1 MAGKQPLKK
10 KEVKSFN
17 VQDFKSN
24 FLGKEAKK
32 TADKNMD
39 DQWIIMPKAYQ
50 DAIKLP
56 GIPMSRTTMIRGWSD
71 TGKSTL
77 KNLAIASAMKQGI
90 LPVIFETEGNFDFQ
104 YAKDCGMDIKPIYG
118 DIIDEETGEKSNG
131 IVDWEGNYILFTP
144 KKICEFCGKMDYST
158 GKEGSKQ
165 RKVPVI
171 EDLGY
176 IINTM
181 LEKQDEGE
189 LPMPLLFV
197 WDSVGSIQSWKSYTS
212 KVGNNMFDANAINT
226 TFKPIFA
233 RISTTKEVGTPY
245 SNTMLVIN
253 KIWKDTANSVGG
265 AVAIANTGGEAF
277 QFGIRLQIHVGGVAK
292 AGVKKLKATYHGEE
306 YQYGTVT
313 KIAVCKNQLPTPY
326 NITYSGTMC
335 CVHNGIVSEDELDRY
350 KKTEIPK
357 LIEAKMKSLNGENVQ
372 ISADDIEFDEVGQ
385 LDTTPMVVE

>member
-17 VQDFKSN
+17 VTDFKNN
-24 FLGKEAKK
+24 FLGQKTAK
-32 TADKNMD
+32 TADKEFE
-39 DQWIIMPKAYQ
+39 WIIMPKAYQ
-50 DAIKLP
+50 EAIKLP

-77 KNLAIASAMKQGI
+77 KNLAIAAAMKQGI
-90 LPVIFETEGNFDFQ
+90 LPVIFETEANFDFQ
-104 YAKDCGMDIKPIYG
+104 YARDCGMEVEPVYG
-118 DIIDEETGEKSNG
+118 DIVDEETGEVKNG

-144 KKICEFCGKMDYST
+144 SKICEFCGKMDYST

-176 IINTM
+176 IINT
-181 LEKQDEGE
+181 LLDKQDEGE
-189 LPMPLLFV
+189 LPMPILFI
-197 WDSVGSIQSWKSYTS
+197 WDSVGSVQSWKSYTS
-212 KVGNNMFDANAINT
+212 KVGNNMFDANSINMV
-226 TFKPIFA
+226 FKPIFA
-233 RISTTKEVGTPY
+233 RIASTKEVGTPY
-245 SNTMLVIN
+245 SNTMIVIN

-265 AVAIANTGGEAF
+265 AVAIANTGGESF
-277 QFGIRLQIHVGGVAK
+277 QYGIRLQIHVGGVAK
-292 AGVKKLKATYHGEE
+292 AGVKKLKATYKGEE

-335 CVHNGIVSEDELDRY
+335 CVHNGIISEADLDKY
-350 KKTEIPK
+350 KKAEIPG
-357 LIEAKMKSLNGENVQ
+357 I
-372 ISADDIEFDEVGQ
+372 ISKKFDEQVNIGDIKFNEEGQ
-385 LDTTPMVVE
+385 LDDTPLVVE